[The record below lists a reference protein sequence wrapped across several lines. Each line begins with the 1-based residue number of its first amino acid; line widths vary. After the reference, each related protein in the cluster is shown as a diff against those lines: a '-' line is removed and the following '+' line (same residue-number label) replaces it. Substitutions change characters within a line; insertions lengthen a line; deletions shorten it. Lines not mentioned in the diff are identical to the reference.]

1 MNVTAPAH
9 WPAPLAAGPVNATV
23 NVPGSKSITNRAL
36 LLAALAEG
44 PSTIRR
50 PLVSRDTD
58 LMLAAIRAL
67 GTTVLEVPGDGTG
80 PDWRVEPGPLRG
92 PATVDCG
99 LAGTVMRFVPPV
111 AALADG
117 AIAFDGDPRA
127 RERPMG
133 PVLSALRDLG
143 ASIESGSPGNADTN
157 DRLPFT
163 VHGHG
168 AVPGGNVQIDASAS
182 SQFVSGLLLAA
193 PRYDKGVDVVH
204 VGPPVPSLP
213 HIRMTV
219 LMLRQAG
226 VQLEHET
233 PQRWRV
239 MPGRIVAHDLDVE
252 PDLSNAAPFLAAALV
267 TGGVVTVP
275 GWPRATT
282 QPGDMLRDLLAR
294 MGAEC
299 SLGRGAL
306 MVRGRGRILG
316 IDADLREASEL
327 APTRVGIAALASTP
341 STLRGI
347 GHMRGHETDR
357 LAALATEINDLGGDV
372 TETRDGLH
380 IRPRP
385 LHGGVF
391 GSYAD
396 HRMATTGAL
405 LGLLVPGIEVE
416 DIATTAKTMP
426 AFVDLWNGMLSVPR
440 EVSAE

>member
-1 MNVTAPAH
+1 MTAPAH
-9 WPAPLAAGPVNATV
+9 WAAPLAAGPVSATV
-23 NVPGSKSITNRAL
+23 HVPGSKSITNRAL
-36 LLAALAEG
+36 LLAALADG

-50 PLVSRDTD
+50 PLLSRDTD
-58 LMLAAIRAL
+58 LMLAAVRAL
-67 GTTVLEVPGDGTG
+67 GTVVHEVPGSKTGTG
-80 PDWRVEPGPLRG
+80 PDWRVDPQPLRG
-92 PATVDCG
+92 PTAVDCG
-99 LAGTVMRFVPPV
+99 LAGTVMRFVPPI

-143 ASIESGSPGNADTN
+143 ASIDSEGSGGT

-163 VHGHG
+163 VRGRG
-168 AVPGGNVQIDASAS
+168 ALPGGNVQIDASAS

-226 VQLEHET
+226 VEVEDET

-239 MPGRIVAHDLDVE
+239 SPGRIVARNLDVE

-267 TGGVVTVP
+267 TGGTVTVA
-275 GWPRATT
+275 GWPKSTS
-282 QPGDMLRDLLAR
+282 QPGDLLRDLLAR

-299 SLGRGAL
+299 SLGPQGL
-306 MVRGRGRILG
+306 VVRGRGGIHG
-316 IDADLREASEL
+316 IDADLREVSEL
-327 APTRVGIAALASTP
+327 APTLAGIAALASTP

-347 GHMRGHETDR
+347 GHIRGHETDR
-357 LAALATEINDLGGDV
+357 LAALATEINKLGGDV
-372 TETRDGLH
+372 TETPDGLS

-405 LGLLVPGIEVE
+405 LGLLVPGVEVE
-416 DIATTAKTMP
+416 DVATTAKTMP
-426 AFVDLWNGMLSVPR
+426 DFVQLW
-440 EVSAE
+440 

>member
-9 WPAPLAAGPVNATV
+9 WAAPLAAGPVSATV
-23 NVPGSKSITNRAL
+23 HVPGSKSITNRAL
-36 LLAALAEG
+36 LLAALADG

-50 PLVSRDTD
+50 PLMSRDTD
-58 LMLAAIRAL
+58 LMLAAVRAL
-67 GTTVLEVPGDGTG
+67 GTTVHEVPGTGTG
-80 PDWRVEPGPLRG
+80 PDWRVEPRPLHG
-92 PATVDCG
+92 PAEVDCG
-99 LAGTVMRFVPPV
+99 LAGTVMRFVPPI

-117 AIAFDGDPRA
+117 AIVFDGDPRA

-143 ASIESGSPGNADTN
+143 ATVESGGAAGS

-163 VHGHG
+163 VHGRG
-168 AVPGGNVQIDASAS
+168 ALRGGNVQIDASAS

-226 VQLEHET
+226 VDVEDET
-233 PQRWRV
+233 PHRWRIA
-239 MPGRIVAHDLDVE
+239 PGRIAARDLDVE

-267 TGGVVTVP
+267 TAGTVTVA

-299 SLGRGAL
+299 SLGRGGL
-306 MVRGRGRILG
+306 VVRGRGRILG
-316 IDADLREASEL
+316 HRREPARGQRARAHPRRASQPWLPRRARCAGSATCAD
-327 APTRVGIAALASTP
+327 TRRIA
-341 STLRGI
+341 
-347 GHMRGHETDR
+347 
-357 LAALATEINDLGGDV
+357 
-372 TETRDGLH
+372 
-380 IRPRP
+380 
-385 LHGGVF
+385 
-391 GSYAD
+391 
-396 HRMATTGAL
+396 
-405 LGLLVPGIEVE
+405 
-416 DIATTAKTMP
+416 
-426 AFVDLWNGMLSVPR
+426 
-440 EVSAE
+440 